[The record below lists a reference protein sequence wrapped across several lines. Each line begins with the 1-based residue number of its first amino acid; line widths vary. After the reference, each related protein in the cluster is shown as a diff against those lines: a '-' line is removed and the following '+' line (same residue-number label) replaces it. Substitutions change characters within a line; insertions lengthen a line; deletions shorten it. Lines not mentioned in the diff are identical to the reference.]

1 MSVLS
6 EEMYFQKFQEFLL
19 ESEGDDSKIL
29 FLNTGETQ
37 TPDTPDTHLETLTQ
51 KEKKKRKRDK
61 ESSSRRK
68 SWGATNS
75 DPLLAQPPG
84 AKEMKS
90 LSKGVVEARKKK
102 PDCKKGNKWH
112 SSTGKFTTKSNAKS
126 WSGGY
131 EDSNKTDCLAGKF
144 KTSGDGRKKITKH
157 KCGKAPDGTKEKF
170 KCKDSKRS
178 WEQSVVEE
186 DRISNLPELSAS
198 STGDLVQEL
207 LRRINEGM
215 DTDKI
220 LRLCSAI
227 NASAKGD
234 YPKVSN

>member
-6 EEMYFQKFQEFLL
+6 EESYFQKFQEFLL

-37 TPDTPDTHLETLTQ
+37 THNINHAQETLTP
-51 KEKKKRKRDK
+51 KEKKKKKRDK
-61 ESSSRRK
+61 ESESRRK
-68 SWGATNS
+68 SWGAVNS
-75 DPLLAQPPG
+75 DPLLSQPPG

-102 PDCKKGNKWH
+102 PNCKKGNKWFD
-112 SSTGKFTTKSNAKS
+112 TNGRFTTKSKATS

-131 EDSNKTDCLAGKF
+131 EDSNRSDCLAGKF
-144 KTSGDGRKKITKH
+144 KTSGDGRKKITRH
-157 KCGKAPDGTKEKF
+157 KCGRAPGGGKEKF
-170 KCKDSKRS
+170 KCKDGLKN
-178 WEQSVVEE
+178 WEKSVVEE
-186 DRISNLPELSAS
+186 DRLSNLPELSAYS
-198 STGDLVQEL
+198 FDELVQEL
-207 LRRINEGM
+207 TRRIQESNM
-215 DTDKI
+215 TTDKI

-234 YPKVSN
+234 YPKVSS